1 MRNFTVGLSLVLLIG
16 TAITIGNIHI
26 NENRNLQLII
36 DQQKEIIEQDVITG
50 DVLRKEIDKL
60 RKINA
65 SQNEELEKK
74 NKQLELLH
82 KEIEKLKKEKSPSV
96 SVMPSRGEQ
105 PKRKLTVTLTAYTSF
120 CSTGCIGKTKTGLD
134 VSQSITH
141 EGMRIIA
148 VDPSVIKLHSIV
160 RVDTEKESF
169 LAYAADTG
177 GRIVGHKVDLLI
189 SLNNTQKAF
198 NFGKQKGTITI
209 LREGEG

>member
-26 NENRNLQLII
+26 NENRNLKLII
-36 DQQKEIIEQDVITG
+36 EQQKEIIKQDTITE

-60 RKINA
+60 RQIK
-65 SQNEELEKK
+65 STQQEELEKK
-74 NKQLELLH
+74 NRQLELLH
-82 KEIEKLKKEKSPSV
+82 KEIEKLKKEKTSPTAQ
-96 SVMPSRGEQ
+96 MPSRGEQ

-134 VSQSITH
+134 VSQSVTH

-189 SLNNTQKAF
+189 SVNNTQKAF

-209 LREGEG
+209 IRDGKG